1 VETKIQTGLQ
11 KIEVEIT
18 KKIKATPVFSGKH
31 YNQESIS
38 IL

>member
-18 KKIKATPVFSGKH
+18 KKIKATPVFELG
-31 YNQESIS
+31 SIT
-38 IL
+38 IRKV